1 MATFRVLLTP
11 GDGIGPEVLEESLK
25 VLGRI
30 EKRFKHEFQFEEGVI
45 GGASIDKHGVALRP
59 ETVAKAKASAAV
71 LFGAV
76 RPSMLA
82 SLARELVPWSS
93 RQPAAVEARPAE

>member
-25 VLGRI
+25 VLGRV
-30 EKRFKHEFQFEEGVI
+30 EKRFKHEFLFDEEVI

-76 RPSMLA
+76 GGPNGRCGGRLQA
-82 SLARELVPWSS
+82 ALTS
-93 RQPAAVEARPAE
+93 RAVLH